1 MPLALRT
8 LLVAV
13 ALAAGGC
20 QLVTDTGGL
29 SEGDADS
36 GAAADAAAPVSSGSD
51 ASPISVTD
59 AAADARD
66 GGPDAPVDAGAR
78 GDTGPV
84 VPPAMGEDGG
94 TLPGPPASKCSVD
107 STIPTTLVIANQSTV
122 TIEIWWV
129 DYACIEHDYGNVD
142 PGGSSTLGTF
152 VTHPWRIR
160 ADGTHALLR
169 EVPAATDA
177 LPRTVTY
184 P

>member
-8 LLVAV
+8 LLVAA
-13 ALAAGGC
+13 ALAAGAC
-20 QLVTDTGGL
+20 QLVTDTAGL
-29 SEGDADS
+29 SDGDADS
-36 GAAADAAAPVSSGSD
+36 GAAPDAAPASTGGD
-51 ASPISVTD
+51 ASVV
-59 AAADARD
+59 AVAEAGADARD
-66 GGPDAPVDAGAR
+66 AGPAAPVDAGAPA
-78 GDTGPV
+78 DTGPV

-94 TLPGPPASKCSVD
+94 TLPGPPASKCSID
-107 STIPTTLVIANQSTV
+107 SSIPTTLVIANQSTV

-129 DYACIEHDYGNVD
+129 DYTCVEHDYGNVD
-142 PGGSSTLGTF
+142 PGASSTLGTF

-169 EVPAATDA
+169 EVPASTDP